1 LFPAETINVH
11 FDQEQSPGLLNIIFS
26 YTDNKLLM
34 NVRNKLNI
42 IIPLYNPHA
51 GWENQ
56 FTDHLSELKK
66 ELKETELKVILVNDG
81 STIRINNIGEILKR
95 FECLKYHSY
104 PDNRGKGY
112 AIRYGI
118 NIYDADFYIYTDIDF
133 PFGCQIISQ
142 TYQIL
147 KSTDTNI
154 VIGTR
159 DASYFR
165 LLPVKRRIYSFLL
178 KELNFFATG
187 FKIKDTQAGLK
198 GLDNKAREVLAATKT
213 NTFLFELEF
222 LKRSLNQGL
231 TYQMIN
237 IVCRD
242 GLNFTNFRARILVN
256 EIISFF
262 KISFRI
268 GK

>member
-1 LFPAETINVH
+1 MSG
-11 FDQEQSPGLLNIIFS
+11 D
-26 YTDNKLLM
+26 
-34 NVRNKLNI
+34 KLNI

-56 FTDHLSELKK
+56 FVDHLLELKK
-66 ELKETELKVILVNDG
+66 ELKETEFTVILVNDG
-81 STIRINNIGEILKR
+81 SITGINNIEEIMNR
-95 FECLKYHSY
+95 FKYLKYYSY
-104 PDNRGKGY
+104 TVNRGKGY

-118 NIYDADFYIYTDIDF
+118 NNSDADFYIYTDIDF

-147 KSTDTNI
+147 KSSKANI

-165 LLPVKRRIYSFLL
+165 LLPMKRRIYSFLL
-178 KELNFFATG
+178 KKLNFLVTG

-198 GLDNKAREVLAATKT
+198 GLDNRAKKVLAGTKT

-222 LKRSLNQGL
+222 LKNSLKQGL
-231 TYQMIN
+231 TFKFIN
-237 IVCRD
+237 VRCRPRIK
-242 GLNFTNFRARILVN
+242 FTNFRFRILLN
-256 EIISFF
+256 ETISLLKLLFN
-262 KISFRI
+262 
-268 GK
+268 